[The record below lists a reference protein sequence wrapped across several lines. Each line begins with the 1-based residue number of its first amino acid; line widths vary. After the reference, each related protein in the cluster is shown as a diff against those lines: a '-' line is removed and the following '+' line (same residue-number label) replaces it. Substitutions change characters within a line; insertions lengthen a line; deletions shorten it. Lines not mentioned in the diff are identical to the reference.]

1 MKSVSNSSSLSIKKE
16 VRIRVKDNKKE
27 GRKETVK
34 QVGKAA
40 SVVGSGGLTAVLA
53 RALAKYI
60 RQLTNV
66 GVPPNKQL
74 MMVGKEDNGDLR
86 TFNLLKPLTSQYPL
100 NEFRINR
107 STLGA
112 FRAIFFEYNYEGEQ
126 LLIFTKSVLKQGD
139 PNPPEFQAAMRE
151 SEALF
156 VKFHE
161 NPNLYLGEDD

>member
-1 MKSVSNSSSLSIKKE
+1 MATIIYL
-16 VRIRVKDNKKE
+16 KDNGE
-27 GRKETVK
+27 S
-34 QVGKAA
+34 QVAKHIADIARMGNQGD
-40 SVVGSGGLTAVLA
+40 SNA

-60 RQLTNV
+60 RQGLTQLSNV

-107 STLGA
+107 STPGA

-139 PNPPEFQAAMRE
+139 PNPPEFQVAMRE
-151 SEALF
+151 SEALY